1 MVTTDDKKLLIVLAR
16 KGHME
21 GEDGFKH
28 KFSQMEK
35 NGIKGPGHD
44 YGLDWS
50 DKPFYRSALWEATW
64 KNNEQIVKM
73 LVEKNATIDFADFQ
87 GRTPLHEAAY
97 YGHRSLVEYLLE
109 KGHPIDPTDNFGAT
123 PLFRAVEGGRDEII
137 DELIK
142 RSAQINALDAE
153 GCTVQHLAAFNGTP
167 DISDWLHYK
176 GSWKNRF
183 AMETAGP
190 PVESKS
196 TNPLASEYAKEQAL
210 AAAARATAATAG
222 SVDAARNPPPDEST
236 TSAAVSPRT
245 PASP

>member
-1 MVTTDDKKLLIVLAR
+1 MVTTDDKKTLIALAR
-16 KGHME
+16 KGILE
-21 GEDGFKH
+21 GEEGFKN
-28 KFSQMEK
+28 KFTELEK
-35 NGIKGPGHD
+35 VGLKGPGHD

-64 KNNEQIVKM
+64 KNNEQIVK
-73 LVEKNATIDFADFQ
+73 LLADKNATIDFADYQ

-97 YGHRSLVEYLLE
+97 YGHRNLVEYLLE

-142 RSAQINALDAE
+142 RSAQINGLDSE

-167 DISDWLHYK
+167 DISEWLHYK

-183 AMETAGP
+183 AMEIEGP
-190 PVESKS
+190 AIQSKC
-196 TNPLASEYAKEQAL
+196 TNPLAAEYAKEQAD
-210 AAAARATAATAG
+210 AAAARTAAAAAG
-222 SVDAARNPPPDEST
+222 SVEAARQAQDEST
-236 TSAAVSPRT
+236 SSALLSPRPPT
-245 PASP
+245 SP

>member
-1 MVTTDDKKLLIVLAR
+1 MVTTDDKKHLIVLAR
-16 KGHME
+16 KGNME
-21 GEDGFKH
+21 GEEGFKH
-28 KFSQMEK
+28 KITELEK
-35 NGIKGPGHD
+35 NGLKGPGHD

-73 LVEKNATIDFADFQ
+73 LVEKNATVDFADFQ

-97 YGHRSLVEYLLE
+97 YGHQNLVEYLLE

-142 RSAQINALDAE
+142 KSAKINALDSE

-167 DISDWLHYK
+167 DISEWLHYK

-183 AMETAGP
+183 AMEMAGP
-190 PVESKS
+190 QIESKC
-196 TNPLASEYAKEQAL
+196 TNPLAAEYAKEQDA
-210 AAAARATAATAG
+210 AAAARAAAASAG
-222 SVDAARNPPPDEST
+222 SVDAARNPPDGST
-236 TSAAVSPRT
+236 TSAAMSPRT
-245 PASP
+245 PTSP